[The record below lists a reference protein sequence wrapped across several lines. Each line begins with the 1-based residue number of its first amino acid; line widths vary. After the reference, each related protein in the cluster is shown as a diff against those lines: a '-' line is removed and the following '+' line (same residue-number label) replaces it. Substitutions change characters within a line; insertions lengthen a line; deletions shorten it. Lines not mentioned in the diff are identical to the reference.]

1 MKSEIIHLLKINKIP
16 HAILFLGPEGCG
28 NLITAINFSKN
39 ILCKEDDHSCL
50 LKFKNFQH
58 PDLHFI
64 FPLPKKIMIKKN
76 IFNKWSI
83 FLKKQPYGCFSD
95 WIKWIKSNDK
105 QCFIYK
111 EQIENLLK
119 KITYKSYESDYKII
133 ILWMPEK
140 LTLYSSN
147 KLLKIL
153 EFPTKKTIFLLVGEN
168 ENNILPTI
176 LSRIFLLRFNKFSF
190 KEIKKFLEKKL
201 KIDTIQSKQI
211 ALKAEGNLNK
221 ALKLVNNLQENYLEI
236 NFISWI
242 RNLFFIKQNT
252 IFLEKIILF
261 SNKINI
267 CKKETQ
273 IKFLFYL
280 IEIFRKAFL
289 QKYNNFI
296 IKDRKDIK
304 EIPLTYK
311 KFNWKNF
318 CLFIHKKN
326 IEQINI
332 EINKAIYEIENN
344 AVVEIVF
351 LDLSL
356 KINELFKI

>member
-28 NLITAINFSKN
+28 NLITAINFSKK

-64 FPLPKKIMIKKN
+64 FPLPKKNKN
-76 IFNKWSI
+76 IFNINKWSI

-95 WIKWIKSNDK
+95 WIKWIKSNE
-105 QCFIYK
+105 CFIYK

-153 EFPTKKTIFLLVGEN
+153 EFPPKKTIFLLVGEN

-176 LSRIFLLRFNKFSF
+176 LSRIFLIRFKKFSF

-242 RNLFFIKQNT
+242 RNLFFIKKNP
-252 IFLEKIILF
+252 IFFEKIILF
-261 SNKINI
+261 SKKINFW
-267 CKKETQ
+267 KKETQ
-273 IKFLFYL
+273 IKFLLYL
-280 IEIFRKAFL
+280 IEIFRKAFI
-289 QKYNNFI
+289 QKYNNFL
-296 IKDRKDIK
+296 IK
-304 EIPLTYK
+304 EIPLTYN
-311 KFNWKNF
+311 KFNWTNF
-318 CLFIHKKN
+318 CLFIHKQN

-332 EINKAIYEIENN
+332 EINKAIYEIEKN

-356 KINELFKI
+356 KINELFFLKNKII

>member
-28 NLITAINFSKN
+28 NLITAINFSKK
-39 ILCKEDDHSCL
+39 ILCKDHSCL

-64 FPLPKKIMIKKN
+64 FPLPKKIMINQN

-153 EFPTKKTIFLLVGEN
+153 EFPPKKTIFLLVGEN
-168 ENNILPTI
+168 ENNILPTL
-176 LSRIFLLRFNKFSF
+176 LSRIFLIRFKKFSF

-211 ALKAEGNLNK
+211 ALK
-221 ALKLVNNLQENYLEI
+221 LVNNLQENYLEI

-242 RNLFFIKQNT
+242 RNLFFIKKNPF
-252 IFLEKIILF
+252 FLEKIILF
-261 SNKINI
+261 SKKINFW
-267 CKKETQ
+267 KKETQ

-280 IEIFRKAFL
+280 IEIFRKAFI
-289 QKYNNFI
+289 QKYNNFL
-296 IKDRKDIK
+296 IK
-304 EIPLTYK
+304 EIPLTYN
-311 KFNWKNF
+311 KFNWTN
-318 CLFIHKKN
+318 FIHKQN

-332 EINKAIYEIENN
+332 EINKAIYEIEKN

-356 KINELFKI
+356 KINELLI